1 MKRIYACTL
10 TILISLMNPTPLLNL
25 LTLGYTDLEN
35 ESERVFLLSICDR
48 LWENRT
54 LAGKMKITF
63 KYPKS
68 TLNYFKMNY
77 SLLSPNFLKKVISTS
92 GVK

>member
-10 TILISLMNPTPLLNL
+10 TLLISLIMNLIPLLNL
-25 LTLGYTDLEN
+25 LILGYTRLEN
-35 ESERVFLLSICDR
+35 ESERAFLLSICDR

-54 LAGKMKITF
+54 FGGENENLV

-68 TLNYFKMNY
+68 ILNY
-77 SLLSPNFLKKVISTS
+77 L
-92 GVK
+92 